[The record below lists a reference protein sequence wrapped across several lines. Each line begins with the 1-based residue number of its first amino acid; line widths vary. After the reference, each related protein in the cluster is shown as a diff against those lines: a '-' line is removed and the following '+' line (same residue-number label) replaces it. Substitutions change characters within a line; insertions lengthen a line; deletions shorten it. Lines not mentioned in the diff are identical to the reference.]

1 MNVVVSDGTRL
12 YNASGTIYNP
22 IPYTT
27 STQFLVPNLTTN
39 VSAGVFYHIKT

>member
-1 MNVVVSDGTRL
+1 MTFAASDGTRV
-12 YNASGTIYNP
+12 YNGSGTIYNP